1 MYKQMTCR
9 SRSKLLVVSVL
20 LAGWLPALAVQA
32 QFDDPTRPPN
42 FSGFASNAAQDSGA
56 PAWQLS
62 SILVSP
68 QRRLAIINGKTVRQG
83 DQINN
88 ARVLK
93 IRTTGVTLRTSKE
106 TFTVKLLPARVK
118 TIRQE

>member
-1 MYKQMTCR
+1 MTCR
-9 SRSKLLVVSVL
+9 SRCKPLVVSVL
-20 LAGWLPALAVQA
+20 LAAWLLALPVQA
-32 QFDDPTRPPN
+32 QFDDPTRPPS
-42 FSGFASNAAQDSGA
+42 FSGLASGAAQDSGA

-83 DQINN
+83 DHINN

-93 IRTTGVTLRTSKE
+93 IRITGVTLRTSKE
-106 TFTVKLLPARVK
+106 TFTVKLLPVRVK
-118 TIRQE
+118 TTRQE